1 MATAALALLPA
12 SALAREDAPG
22 EILLQRAPGVTA
34 GEAAQVRRDAGV
46 RLVDRPLTGVDR
58 VAVAGA
64 DPAAALAQLRRDP
77 DVAWAEPNRLTRAT
91 DAVTDP
97 YFRYQWGLENTGLFG
112 EATPTTADADID
124 ITGAWPIGI
133 GAGVTVAVVDSGV
146 KLDHPDLAG
155 RLLPGFD
162 FLDGAGDVTDL
173 NGHGTQVS
181 GIIAAGANA
190 IGTVGVAP
198 GASVEPLRILDAQG
212 VGTTADSAAAFD
224 RAGTEGVRIVNA
236 SISAARPTITELLA
250 IQRHPD
256 TLFVVAAG
264 NDGQDIDATTTR
276 SYPCSY
282 AEPNVICVGAS
293 DWNDRPARYSNRGR
307 LSVDLFAPG
316 DAIYSP
322 SVNALYAYM
331 SGTSAAAPM
340 VAGTAA
346 LLAGARPE
354 LTPLQIK
361 QRLLDS
367 VDHPAALDGLSVSG
381 GRLNA
386 AAALADDGAVRSADA
401 TAPDVPEDLQAEA
414 GDGEV
419 HLRWDGVSSPDL
431 AGYRVYEATGGD
443 DFLPAADAG
452 QETEHTVGALANG
465 TTYAFRVTAV
475 DRSGNE
481 SEPSDIVT
489 AIPRKAPQPVVV
501 ATPTPAPTPAPLN
514 PTPVPAPETRAPAAV
529 VPAPAPPAT
538 PAPAH
543 PAPSGGR
550 GEARDA
556 ARPAVTRLRIVGRPT
571 GTRSSKARVE
581 LTLSARTRVRL
592 TLQRKVCRRSTTTKR
607 TRCRYR
613 ASGSRT
619 LTLSAGRH
627 RLRVTTRLAGLRV
640 TRGSWRVRATTPAG
654 RRTVAFRVGR

>member
-12 SALAREDAPG
+12 AALAREDAPG

-34 GEAAQVRRDAGV
+34 AEAAQVRRDAGV
-46 RLVDRPLTGVDR
+46 RLVDRPLPGVDQ

-64 DPAAALAQLRRDP
+64 DPDAALAQLRRDP

-91 DAVTDP
+91 STVTDP
-97 YFRYQWGLENTGLFG
+97 YFQYQWGLENTGLFG
-112 EATPTTADADID
+112 TATTTADADID

-146 KLDHPDLAG
+146 KVDHPDLAG

-181 GIIAAGANA
+181 GVIAADANA

-212 VGTTADSAAAFD
+212 VGTTADSASAFD
-224 RAGTEGVRIVNA
+224 RAGTEGIRIVNA
-236 SISAARPTITELLA
+236 SISAARPTTVELLA

-264 NDGQDIDATTTR
+264 NDGQDLDATTTR

-316 DAIYSP
+316 DTIYST
-322 SVNALYAYM
+322 SVKASYAYM
-331 SGTSAAAPM
+331 NGTSAAAPM

-354 LTPLQIK
+354 LTPLEIK
-361 QRLLDS
+361 QRLLDT

-401 TAPDVPEDLQAEA
+401 TAPGVPDDLQAEA

-419 HLRWDGVSSPDL
+419 RLSWDGVASPDL

-452 QETEHTVGALANG
+452 QQTEHTVDELANG

-475 DRSGNE
+475 DNSGNE
-481 SEPSDIVT
+481 SAPSDVVT
-489 AIPRKAPQPVVV
+489 VTPRTAPQPIVVV
-501 ATPTPAPTPAPLN
+501 AEPAPAPAPTTPAPERVPEWRV
-514 PTPVPAPETRAPAAV
+514 PVSA
-529 VPAPAPPAT
+529 VPAPAPQPTPTRPA
-538 PAPAH
+538 AA
-543 PAPSGGR
+543 R
-550 GEARDA
+550 GSSEDRDA
-556 ARPAVTRLRIVGRPT
+556 AKPAVTRLRVVGRPT
-571 GTRSSKARVE
+571 GTRSSKARLE
-581 LTLSARTRVRL
+581 LTLSARTQVKL
-592 TLQRKVCRRSTTTKR
+592 TLQRKVCRRSTAAKR

-613 ASGSRT
+613 ASRSRT

-640 TRGSWRVRATTPAG
+640 TRGSWRVRATTAAG
-654 RRTVAFRVGR
+654 TRTVALRVGR